1 MTKRRQFSAKFKFQV
16 ALEALKGMQTI
27 NEIASQH
34 EIHPTQVKQWKK
46 QLQDEGAEV
55 FSEKAGKEQQVQ
67 AEVEATLYEQ
77 IGRLKVELEWLKKK
91 SCLSQPLPRVSWLN
105 RTTQH

>member
-1 MTKRRQFSAKFKFQV
+1 MTKRRQFSAKLKFQV
-16 ALEALKGMQTI
+16 ALDALKGTQRVPETI

-46 QLQDEGAEV
+46 QLQDDGAEV
-55 FSEKAGKEQQVQ
+55 FSEKAGKEQQAL

-77 IGRLKVELEWLKKK
+77 IGRLKVELESPRGYPKKK
-91 SCLSQPLPRVSWLN
+91 VA
-105 RTTQH
+105 

>member
-1 MTKRRQFSAKFKFQV
+1 MTKRRQFSAKFKFEIG
-16 ALEALKGMQTI
+16 LEALKGLQTI

-55 FSEKAGKEQQVQ
+55 FSEKAAKRQQAQ
-67 AEVEATLYEQ
+67 TEVEANLYEQ
-77 IGRLKVELEWLKKK
+77 IGRLKVEVEWLKKK
-91 SCLSQPLPRVSWLN
+91 VN
-105 RTTQH
+105 

>member
-27 NEIASQH
+27 NEIASQN
-34 EIHPTQVKQWKK
+34 EVHPTQVKQWKK
-46 QLQDEGAEV
+46 QLQDDGAEV
-55 FSEKAGKEQQVQ
+55 FSEKASKEQEAQ

-91 SCLSQPLPRVSWLN
+91 VA
-105 RTTQH
+105 